1 MRNLSRCGDVTKW
14 PLGEK
19 SNAFSIHAA
28 ASGVR
33 LSRASMCCGVS
44 VALTVVLQ
52 AACAC
57 GSAESGG
64 FPADCAGGLLCRY
77 M

>member
-1 MRNLSRCGDVTKW
+1 MRNPARGGAVTKW

-19 SNAFSIHAA
+19 SNAFSVHAS

-33 LSRASMCCGVS
+33 LSRASAGCGVS

-52 AACAC
+52 DACAC
-57 GSAESGG
+57 GFAESGG